1 MRSNL
6 VSVKTGNLEV
16 GEEKK
21 KKQTFTQLKTGG
33 DRKATSSSLSKRAI
47 KT

>member
-16 GEEKK
+16 GEEK